1 MSKPT
6 IGFIGTG
13 IMGKSMAGNL
23 LKAGHPL
30 QVYSRTQAKADDLVA
45 AGAVWK
51 DTPAAAAEGAEVIIT
66 IVGFPAD
73 VEEVYLGNSGILASA
88 GSGSVCIDMTTSSPA
103 LARRIAASAGEKG
116 VQSLD
121 APVSGGDIGAREA
134 RLSIMVGGDKAA
146 FDRVLPIFEAMGKN
160 IVYQGPAGSGQ
171 HTKMCNQIAVAAG
184 MLGVAESLAY
194 AKANGLNQQSVL
206 DSISSGA
213 AGSWSLSNLG
223 PRVLKG
229 DFNPG
234 FMIKHFRKDLGI
246 TLEAAAAAGLD
257 IPGTKLAAEL
267 YTRLVEN
274 ESDELGTQALYLLYD
289 ANRA

>member
-1 MSKPT
+1 MSKPI

-13 IMGKSMAGNL
+13 IMGKSMAANL
-23 LKAGHPL
+23 LKAGYPL
-30 QVYSRTQAKADDLVA
+30 QVYSRTRAKADDLVA

-51 DTPAAAAEGAEVIIT
+51 ESPASVAEGASVIIT

-73 VEEVYLGNSGILASA
+73 VEEVYLGEFGILTGTNPGAI
-88 GSGSVCIDMTTSSPA
+88 CIDMTTSSPA
-103 LARRIAASAGEKG
+103 LAQKIAAATAKKNVET
-116 VQSLD
+116 LD

-171 HTKMCNQIAVAAG
+171 HTKMCNQISVASG

-194 AKANGLNQQSVL
+194 AKANGLNPKSVL
-206 DSISSGA
+206 ESISSGA

-223 PRVLKG
+223 PRVLNG

-246 TLEAAAAAGLD
+246 ALEAAAAAGLD

-267 YTRLVEN
+267 YARLAEN

-289 ANRA
+289 RDRR